1 MNEISKIGTSLAWRD
16 NYTAEE
22 KIDAIIE
29 KLNEL
34 IEEHN
39 SKC

>member
-1 MNEISKIGTSLAWRD
+1 MNEISKIGTSISWR
-16 NYTAEE
+16 NSYTTEE
-22 KIDAIIE
+22 KIDAITE